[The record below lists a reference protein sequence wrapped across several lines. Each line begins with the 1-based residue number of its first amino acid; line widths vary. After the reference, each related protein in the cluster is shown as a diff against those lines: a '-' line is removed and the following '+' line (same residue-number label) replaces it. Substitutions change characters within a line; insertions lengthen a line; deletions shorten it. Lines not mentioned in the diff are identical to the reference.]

1 MLLIVD
7 KLKGHEDDDHDIK
20 TKRKRKKVMDS
31 CHILQKKAQ
40 RIAYTPVKRRIFHTM
55 LFHSKNLKSLMNLQF
70 PKVLPFMDVKGA

>member
-1 MLLIVD
+1 MHWWVLLIVD

-40 RIAYTPVKRRIFHTM
+40 RIAYPPCKKKDISYNVV
-55 LFHSKNLKSLMNLQF
+55 
-70 PKVLPFMDVKGA
+70 P